1 MKSVCRTARSR
12 FMGALLGCAL
22 LVPAAAQA
30 GPIAAP
36 APARGDATAAPTSV
50 RADLTTAST
59 ARSPRPLLWKVSDG
73 DNALYLLGSF
83 HLLREDDYPLS
94 HDVEAAFADAE
105 LVYFEIA
112 PEEMARMHRVNAVA
126 SPSERRLSEVLPGP
140 LREKLSVALLET
152 GRRLEDVETL
162 QPWAVNMAVLTG
174 ITDSL
179 GLSASRG
186 LDQHLMARALA
197 AGKRTGGLESA
208 QDQRAALAGVSLAV
222 QLKALDELLEHR
234 QLMGRTIAA
243 LHKAWRE
250 GDVDTLDVIARRN
263 MQENNPESYELINV
277 ARNARWL
284 PIIQS
289 MLDGSRSE
297 DALVVVGTLHLL
309 GEDGL
314 VRALER
320 RGYRVERVCT
330 GCDVTTAAR

>member
-1 MKSVCRTARSR
+1 MKSVRRSARSR
-12 FMGALLGCAL
+12 IIGGLLGCAL
-22 LVPAAAQA
+22 LVPAVSMAE
-30 GPIAAP
+30 PIAAP
-36 APARGDATAAPTSV
+36 APSQAEPVTVPVAKP
-50 RADLTTAST
+50 
-59 ARSPRPLLWKVSDG
+59 PRPLLWKVSDG
-73 DNALYLLGSF
+73 DNELYLLGSF
-83 HLLREDDYPLS
+83 HLLSKNDYPLS
-94 HDVEAAFADAE
+94 DDVEAAFEDSE
-105 LVYFEIA
+105 LVYFEIS
-112 PEEMARMHRVNAVA
+112 PQEMARVNGSNAIA
-126 SPSERRLSEVLPGP
+126 TPSERRLSEVLPSP

-162 QPWAVNMAVLTG
+162 QPWAVNMTVLTG

-186 LDQHLMARALA
+186 LDQHLMGRALT
-197 AGKRTGGLESA
+197 AGKRTGGLETA

-222 QLKALDELLEHR
+222 QIKALDELLEHR
-234 QLMGRTIAA
+234 QLMGKTIAA

-314 VRALER
+314 VHALER
-320 RGYRVERVCT
+320 RGYRVERICT
-330 GCDVTTAAR
+330 DCDATAAR